1 MDKPLIEGLMD
12 NQEPGSFKQLVEQ
25 LMKEKVQL
33 KAENAY
39 LLERIEHLEKDLSV
53 YINEVI
59 SGPVE
64 KSIWEQANT
73 FKEST

>member
-1 MDKPLIEGLMD
+1 MD
-12 NQEPGSFKQLVEQ
+12 NFKQLVEQ

-39 LLERIEHLEKDLSV
+39 LLQRIEHLEKDLSV

>member
-1 MDKPLIEGLMD
+1 MDKPFIEGLMD

-39 LLERIEHLEKDLSV
+39 LLQRIEHLEKDLSV

>member
-1 MDKPLIEGLMD
+1 MD
-12 NQEPGSFKQLVEQ
+12 NFKQLVEQ
-25 LMKEKVQL
+25 LTKEKVQL

-39 LLERIEHLEKDLSV
+39 LLQRIEHLEKDLSV

>member
-1 MDKPLIEGLMD
+1 MD
-12 NQEPGSFKQLVEQ
+12 NFKQLVEQ

-39 LLERIEHLEKDLSV
+39 LLQRIEHLEKDLSV

-64 KSIWEQANT
+64 KSTWEQANT